1 MATQVR
7 GEAMTYLLFA
17 SLMTD
22 KLLEINKNSGNTSEI
37 IYIYIFSPIHPCLS
51 WNRLHRLDWF

>member
-22 KLLEINKNSGNTSEI
+22 KSLEINKNSGNTSEI
-37 IYIYIFSPIHPCLS
+37 YTYIYIYYFFLLYTHVCPGTDCI
-51 WNRLHRLDWF
+51 D